1 MMSCKCHLKAPTSN
15 HSVGE
20 RGATEQD
27 VHSIA
32 VPKEHTMCLSR
43 LSQLQIERVEPVC
56 VKGIEYTVN
65 VSRDYTQY
73 SILQWKFYDNETASG
88 EWVNEI

>member
-1 MMSCKCHLKAPTSN
+1 MTHQLRTAPTSN

-20 RGATEQD
+20 RGTTEQD

-32 VPKEHTMCLSR
+32 VSKEHTMCLSR
-43 LSQLQIERVEPVC
+43 LSQLQIERVEPIC
-56 VKGIEYTVN
+56 VKGSEYTVN

-73 SILQWKFYDNETASG
+73 SILQWKFYDNKTASG
-88 EWVNEI
+88 EWVNEM